1 MNHMDW
7 IENTIRES
15 PIVQGGLTLMIAG
28 WIGYQ
33 ARAIPSRVMSVLRT
47 RCTRVIEV
55 RESSPLYDAWLAL
68 VTESAVRRGGP
79 RTLEVRSMTDDYD
92 ERAAASDYAA
102 GADTFWSRIHG
113 RWCKVEVSQESP
125 SKGEPSLI
133 RRFVIRVE
141 VLFGSRADLSALLL
155 AAKARA
161 NVVQNRQMVDLCN
174 KYGSTSTITLPKRHP
189 STLCLPDG
197 MFEGVRD
204 RVVEFMDSREDYERV
219 GVPWRFGI
227 LLYGEPGTG
236 KTSMAH
242 TLASETNR
250 RLAVIPLA
258 DLRSDEELFSAF
270 EGVRDDAIV
279 LIEDVDC
286 AFHQRDSEDAE
297 GITFSGFL
305 NCIDGVIAA
314 QNGRILIMSTNHID
328 RLDPALIRPG
338 RVDLKLEVPLLS
350 KVAAT
355 DYVDRLF
362 AHVPARHDVVREV
375 MGGQRP
381 TSAILINRLMR
392 EPWRRHATPASSE
405 QSCMQPR
412 TAVRGCQRRPRRSR
426 T

>member
-1 MNHMDW
+1 MDW
-7 IENTIRES
+7 IKNTIQES
-15 PIVQGGLTLMIAG
+15 PIVQGGLMLMIAG

-33 ARAIPSRVMSVLRT
+33 ARAIPSRVLSFLRE

-55 RESSPLYDAWLAL
+55 RESSPLYDAWLGM
-68 VTESAVRRGGP
+68 VTEGAVRRGGP
-79 RTLEVRSMTDDYD
+79 RTLEVRATVDDYD
-92 ERAAASDYAA
+92 ERAASSEYAA
-102 GADTFWSRIHG
+102 GSDSFWSRILG
-113 RWCKVEVSQESP
+113 RWCHVEVSQESP
-125 SKGEPSLI
+125 GQGEPSLV

-141 VLFGSRADLSALLL
+141 VLFGSRVDLAELLE

-189 STLCLPDG
+189 STLCLPTG
-197 MFEGVRD
+197 MFERVRD
-204 RVVEFMDSREDYERV
+204 RVVEFMESREDYERV

-242 TLASETNR
+242 TLASQIDR

-258 DLRSDEELFSAF
+258 DLRSDEDLFSAF

-286 AFHQRDSEDAE
+286 AFHQRDGEDAD

-305 NCIDGVIAA
+305 NCIDGVIAS
-314 QNGRILIMSTNHID
+314 QNGRILVMSTNHRD

-338 RVDLKLEVPLLS
+338 RVDLNVEVPLLS
-350 KVAAT
+350 AEPAT

-362 AHVPARHDVVREV
+362 AHVPTRHDVVREV
-375 MGGQRP
+375 MAEKRP

-392 EPWRRHATPASSE
+392 EPWRRHADGGRIEKAIAKPGATN
-405 QSCMQPR
+405 R
-412 TAVRGCQRRPRRSR
+412 RWRGRSGRSR